1 MPRRTIAVES
11 IKDLKEVPPTEAK
24 KTAPGVAP
32 GAKNDK
38 GTPPAKP

>member
-1 MPRRTIAVES
+1 M
-11 IKDLKEVPPTEAK
+11 KEVPPTEAK
-24 KTAPGVAP
+24 KTAPDVAP